1 MRGMEDD
8 LDGAA
13 FLGCSTMGGGVQE
26 INAPAIPSAL
36 THDKNRLFIS
46 KTSSVICRP
55 TFAVLLYISSWTN
68 STHLK
73 STTCAPFSSRL
84 SGMFIFQ
91 ARVKNIGGLR
101 WCPRTDHFRAY
112 TSVSL
117 DHVQLIA
124 MKLLERT
131 TAGYTSDTSGV
142 AFPFNRPTGQIG
154 P

>member
-13 FLGCSTMGGGVQE
+13 FLGCPTMGGGVHE

-73 STTCAPFSSRL
+73 STNCAPFSSRL

-101 WCPRTDHFRAY
+101 WWPRTRSFPGLYECTARPCAAY
-112 TSVSL
+112 RYE
-117 DHVQLIA
+117 IA
-124 MKLLERT
+124 GANHGWL
-131 TAGYTSDTSGV
+131 Y
-142 AFPFNRPTGQIG
+142 F
-154 P
+154 